1 MSGAGAPAPGRQGVT
16 MVDRF
21 RAFAATRWGRRSL
34 LFLAVLFL
42 LLIFARAAL
51 DLLRTVVETVFQVF
65 GLGVFVFGV
74 MAIIVAWK
82 IAGRGMKPVATRWNR
97 WAGVAALT
105 LAAMGL
111 LAYASGEGTVF
122 APAPMGGYLGLLV
135 RGPNPLLG
143 MVRVL
148 AMVFVGVLLIA
159 PRPTWRLTKLLLTRL
174 WVEFAALGQI
184 IGDGLGA
191 LARGVWRKARNLLA
205 WAPARPA
212 PVSPTAPAPSAAT
225 EATEGSAPADG
236 EVAPQPPTSEP
247 VPPETLVPAPTPHT
261 AAPVPAR
268 ALANPPVTRSKD
280 LTAPT
285 PGFGRWRPPTLDLLE
300 RSNEAQANQ
309 EEQRRVANLIEESLA
324 SYNIEAKVVQ
334 INAGP
339 TVTQF
344 GVEPG
349 WVRKFVKVQERDRD
363 GRPRLDKSGQTIF
376 RNDEVSRTRVRVE
389 SITTLDKNLAL
400 ALAASSIRIEAPV
413 PGKSI
418 VGIEVPNPKMSP
430 VSLRTLIESQA
441 FQKMK
446 QKTTLPIALGKGAGG
461 EALVADLT
469 KMPHCLVAGATGSG
483 KSVFLHAIVTCLLMH
498 TTPEEMRLL
507 LVDPKRVEMV
517 AYKGVPHLVT
527 PVLVEPDKV
536 VPYLKWAAVEMEN
549 RYKKL
554 EKSSARNIESFNQAT
569 RGEKMP
575 YLVIVIDELADLMMT
590 APGDVEFY
598 LCRLAQKGRAVGIH
612 MIVATQRPSVKVVT
626 GQIKANFPTRV
637 SFNVTSMVDSSVIL
651 DTVGAEKLLGRGDML
666 YLPSDAPMPRR
677 LQGPYLSE
685 QEIDRVVGYW
695 RAQRGAAPVPE
706 LVVEDEEKAA
716 AEGEGHGSSD
726 PLFEKAKSLAAQ
738 HSRISTSMLQR
749 KMGIG
754 YPRAARLMDQLEEAG
769 VVTVGEPG
777 KSHEV
782 ISEKGLPDDAASED
796 TGEEAEVSVAPESGS
811 TKVQGRQA

>member
-1 MSGAGAPAPGRQGVT
+1 MSGARAPGRQGVT
-16 MVDRF
+16 MVERF
-21 RAFAATRWGRRSL
+21 RAFAATRWGRRLL
-34 LFLAVLFL
+34 LFLTALLL

-51 DLLRTVVETVFQVF
+51 DLLRTVIETLFQVF
-65 GLGVFVFGV
+65 GLGVFPFGV
-74 MAIIVAWK
+74 MALIVAWK
-82 IAGRGMKPVATRWNR
+82 VAGRGMKPVAARWNR
-97 WAGVAALT
+97 WAGAAVLT

-122 APAPMGGYLGLLV
+122 APAPLGGYLGLLV

-148 AMVFVGVLLIA
+148 AVVFAGLLLVA
-159 PRPTWRLTKLLLTRL
+159 PRPTWRLTRLFLTRL
-174 WVEFAALGQI
+174 WVEFAALGQV
-184 IGDGLGA
+184 IGDGLSA
-191 LARGVWRKARNLLA
+191 LARGAWSKARNLMT
-205 WAPARPA
+205 WAPARPTPVPA
-212 PVSPTAPAPSAAT
+212 PVPSAAASAAAGEAAPASQPHEQLSPETPAAPAP
-225 EATEGSAPADG
+225 AP
-236 EVAPQPPTSEP
+236 P
-247 VPPETLVPAPTPHT
+247 T
-261 AAPVPAR
+261 AAPVPPH
-268 ALANPPVTRSKD
+268 ALANPPITKSKD
-280 LTAPT
+280 LAAPT
-285 PGFGRWRPPTLDLLE
+285 PGFGRWRLPALDLLE

-309 EEQRRVANLIEESLA
+309 EEQQRLARLIEESLA

-344 GVEPG
+344 GIEPG

-363 GRPRLDKSGQTIF
+363 GRPRLDRSGQPIF
-376 RNDEVSRTRVRVE
+376 RNDEVSRTRVKVE
-389 SITTLDKNLAL
+389 SITALDKNMAL
-400 ALAASSIRIEAPV
+400 ALAAPSIRIEAPV

-430 VSLRTLIESQA
+430 VSLRTLIENPA
-441 FQKMK
+441 FQKQK

-461 EALVADLT
+461 EAIVTDLT

-536 VPYLKWAAVEMEN
+536 VPYLKWATVEMEN

-554 EKSSARNIESFNQAT
+554 EKSSARNIESFNQTT

-685 QEIDRVVGYW
+685 QEIDRVVGHW

-706 LVVEDEEKAA
+706 LVVEDEEQAA

-769 VVTVGEPG
+769 IVTAGEPG

-782 ISEKGLPDDAASED
+782 VGEKGAPAQVDADAGDDAV
-796 TGEEAEVSVAPESGS
+796 EEAGASAAPEPDAHG
-811 TKVQGRQA
+811 TKTQGKQA

>member
-1 MSGAGAPAPGRQGVT
+1 

-21 RAFAATRWGRRSL
+21 RAFAATRLGRRLL
-34 LFLAVLFL
+34 LFLAAL
-42 LLIFARAAL
+42 LLLLVFAEAAL
-51 DLLRTVVETVFQVF
+51 DLLRTVVEALFQFF
-65 GLGVFVFGV
+65 GLGVFIFNVI
-74 MAIIVAWK
+74 AIIVAWK
-82 IAGRGMKPVATRWNR
+82 IAAHGIKPLAQHWNR
-97 WAGVAALT
+97 WAGAVAFT
-105 LAAMGL
+105 LAFLGL

-122 APAPMGGYLGLLV
+122 APAPPGGYLGLAV
-135 RGPNPLLG
+135 RGPQPILG

-148 AMVFVGVLLIA
+148 AMVFIGLLLVA
-159 PRPTWRLTKLLLTRL
+159 PHTTWRLTKLVLGRL
-174 WVEFAALGQI
+174 RTELVALGQV
-184 IGDGLGA
+184 IGDVLA
-191 LARGVWRKARNLLA
+191 AIARRTWRLARDLVTRTP
-205 WAPARPA
+205 APARITPAEPA
-212 PVSPTAPAPSAAT
+212 PAAVPTPAIKDEAPEEDARSAPPAPRARAAR
-225 EATEGSAPADG
+225 AAPP
-236 EVAPQPPTSEP
+236 PQ
-247 VPPETLVPAPTPHT
+247 APTP
-261 AAPVPAR
+261 AP
-268 ALANPPVTRSKD
+268 ALALASSTIVKSKD

-285 PGFGRWRPPTLDLLE
+285 PGFGRWRLPALDLLE

-309 EEQRRVANLIEESLA
+309 EEQQRLARLIEESMA

-334 INAGP
+334 INPGP

-349 WVRKFVKVQERDRD
+349 WVRKFVKVQERDKD
-363 GRPRLDKSGQTIF
+363 GRPRLDRSGQPIF
-376 RNDEVSRTRVRVE
+376 RNDEVSRTRVKVE
-389 SITTLDKNLAL
+389 SITALDKNLAL
-400 ALAASSIRIEAPV
+400 ALAAPSIRIEAPV

-430 VSLRTLIESQA
+430 VSLRVLIESAA

-461 EALVADLT
+461 EPLVTDLT

-483 KSVFLHAIVTCLLMH
+483 KSVFLHAIITCLLMH
-498 TTPEEMRLL
+498 TTPEELRMV
-507 LVDPKRVEMV
+507 LVDPKRVEMM
-517 AYKGVPHLVT
+517 AYRGVPHLVT

-536 VPYLKWAAVEMEN
+536 VPYLKWATVEMEN

-554 EKSSARNIESFNQAT
+554 EKSSARNIESYNQGT
-569 RGEKMP
+569 HGEKMP

-612 MIVATQRPSVKVVT
+612 LIVATQRPSVKVVT

-637 SFNVTSMVDSSVIL
+637 SFNVTSMVDSAVIL

-685 QEIDRVVGYW
+685 QEVDKVVGHW

-706 LVVEDEEKAA
+706 LVVEDEEQHGADGEAHGAA
-716 AEGEGHGSSD
+716 D
-726 PLFEKAKSLAAQ
+726 PLFEKAKGLASQ

-754 YPRAARLMDQLEEAG
+754 YPRAARLMDQLEEKGIVAAG
-769 VVTVGEPG
+769 ESG
-777 KSHEV
+777 KSREV
-782 ISEKGLPDDAASED
+782 FSGKDASDVFED
-796 TGEEAEVSVAPESGS
+796 TGEQAQVLPPLAPTTED